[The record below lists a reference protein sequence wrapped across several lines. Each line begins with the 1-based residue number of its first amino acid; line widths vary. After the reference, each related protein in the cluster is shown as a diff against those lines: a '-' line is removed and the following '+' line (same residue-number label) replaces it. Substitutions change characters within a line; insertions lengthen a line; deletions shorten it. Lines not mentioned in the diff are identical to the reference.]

1 MHARTGR
8 LTDNKNSGGCGRAK
22 HGPRAERQMSFACPA
37 STDGCQE
44 RFERKMIRVK
54 QRG

>member
-1 MHARTGR
+1 MHARTGS
-8 LTDNKNSGGCGRAK
+8 LTDNKNSSGCGGAK
-22 HGPRAERQMSFACPA
+22 HGPRAEWQVRFACPA

-44 RFERKMIRVK
+44 RFERKMIRVE